1 MEKTI
6 VLGIT
11 SGIAAYK
18 TLELVKQL
26 KEENI
31 TVIVIMTESAAKMVS
46 PSEFEKVSGNK
57 VYTQLFEKDFD
68 YKKILEERVVDHIAV
83 ADKADVMVVAPATAN
98 VIAHL
103 AHGIAD
109 DFLTTTALAVTAPV
123 IICPS
128 MNVHMWHNSVVQEN
142 IKKLKSLGYHIIDPT
157 AGMLACGYDGI
168 GRLAEIPDIKQEII
182 DKLTTATSLRGK
194 KVLVTAGGTIEKIDD
209 VRYITNRS
217 SGKMGIAI
225 AKECVER
232 GAEVLL
238 LRAKHSV
245 EPHYHIHEK
254 IFETADELFS
264 LIKENVKN
272 YDYCY
277 HAAAVSDFSVQNK
290 IEGKL
295 SSDQPVTLQLEPQI
309 KILEQIKNLNLEIH
323 LIGFKAESEED
334 INKLKEKAEKKLK
347 ESHADA
353 LIANDIGRK
362 DRGFES
368 DDNEVLILLKNGETK
383 HIPLTSK
390 KEIAKGIVE
399 YINKNI

>member
-1 MEKTI
+1 MEKTV
-6 VLGIT
+6 VLGVT

-18 TLELVKQL
+18 TLALVKQL

-31 TVIVIMTESAAKMVS
+31 DVIVIMTGSAAKMIS
-46 PSEFEKVSGNK
+46 PDEFENASGNK
-57 VYTQLFEKDFD
+57 VYTELFEKDFD
-68 YKKILEERVVDHIAV
+68 YKKILEAREVDHIAI
-83 ADKADVMVVAPATAN
+83 ADKADVMVIAPATAN

-128 MNVHMWHNSVVQEN
+128 MNVHMLYNPVVQEN
-142 IKKLKSLGYHIIDPT
+142 IKKLRSLGYDIIDPT
-157 AGMLACGYDGI
+157 SGMLACGYEGM
-168 GRLAEIPDIKQEII
+168 GRLAEITDIKQEII
-182 DKLTTATSLRGK
+182 NKLTTVTSLRGK
-194 KVLVTAGGTIEKIDD
+194 KILVTAGGTIEKIDD

-225 AKECVER
+225 AKECLER

-254 IFETADELFS
+254 NFETADELFS
-264 LIKENVKN
+264 LIKEHIKD

-295 SSDQPVTLQLEPQI
+295 PSDQPITLKLEPQI
-309 KILEQIKNLNLEIH
+309 KILEQIKNLNPEIH
-323 LIGFKAESEED
+323 LIGFKAESEQD
-334 INKLKEKAEKKLK
+334 SNKLKEKAEKKLK

-399 YINKNI
+399 YISKNF